1 MWWYIAT
8 QAPLEE
14 TTTDF
19 WQMVWEQE
27 VDVIAMLTDLS
38 VSVEQMTVIFV
49 CVGVFLC
56 RRDLY
61 CGVDCLMYL

>member
-8 QAPLEE
+8 QAPMEE

-38 VSVEQMTVIFV
+38 VSVEHMTVILLHV
-49 CVGVFLC
+49 SL
-56 RRDLY
+56 
-61 CGVDCLMYL
+61 